1 MEITSLWFD
10 VDSPAV
16 APPTVTRE
24 QVLPLGS
31 LSWENFERLCFR
43 LAHRGGDVED
53 ARLYGERG
61 QAQEG
66 IDLYVRRATGDY
78 ATWQC
83 KRYQELTTTDIEK
96 AVTKFLEGDWAGR
109 TKLFRLAVAPSLNA
123 TKLAEEIERQRTRC
137 GAVNITFEPLDRD
150 RLSLMLKDHPDLV
163 DDFFGR
169 SWVEAFN
176 GPDAAAS
183 LSGRK
188 LSREQKFNARRFIQT
203 LYATHFQ
210 TVDSGIPAAAPVFRG
225 AVPPVP
231 VFDRYVEPT
240 IELVESIIEQVQ
252 APTIQRESDT
262 QDAVQGVP
270 GTGFRRREIRT
281 KLALSAGLA
290 TSDRFLLLGGAG
302 FGKSAALRVV
312 IHSLLSGGGRFPAL
326 AKSWGQR
333 LPLLLPFGFLTSNFA
348 ENETPTVESALKA
361 WLMVLGARDDA
372 LTLLEEMLKDE
383 RLLLLVDGLDEWQN
397 REAAVTALTALT
409 NYVQTRRLPMV
420 ATSRPL
426 GFERISDFGPDWKR
440 ADLLPLTSDQQRE
453 FSSYWFRHFHKA
465 EATLD
470 PIALEQAVTRDA
482 TGFANDLSEDST
494 LSELG
499 GIPLL
504 LSVMIY
510 LRLTGR
516 VLPRS
521 RLAALEE
528 LIKALLED
536 QPRRRAQAAMQRVN
550 QSVARSRRI
559 RQGIEYLAYRIHQ
572 EPNSISLPDE
582 RAAQLL
588 NDYFRTN
595 FELSASEADD
605 WAGRVLELG
614 QNEFGILVAP
624 QEHHIGLLH
633 RIFQEY
639 LAAKHL
645 ARLSLDQVKCYC
657 ANTGCKP
664 PWHEVTLI
672 LMQLLDRQDD
682 VDGLI
687 DELRK
692 PVADCLVEP
701 LQQIL
706 LTRVAVAEIN
716 CSYRKAC
723 ELLSQ
728 VFSWI
733 ECGRWMP
740 LRRTLVQEVV
750 AGLESEQVAAL
761 LAARAARWFPGRV
774 EWLHDVPIAA
784 AKQPTADTVSDLRLA
799 LHNCGSSYEYRSI
812 AEALASFAEKSPDL
826 ADEFLGILRGP
837 AEPEL
842 MGAALHALAIGWPTH
857 TALPSLL
864 QAASAAPAKELRY
877 VAILARFNQGERSN
891 EVRDDLVDF
900 CCEGEWSW
908 PWDKDIVMALATG
921 WPRDPQLM
929 SGALGG
935 IRSFGHPK
943 SWAFKP
949 AIEYLLR
956 GCPGDDAVARML
968 ADQLAKE
975 EHRYPKLDIH
985 EVYEALLAG
994 FTKHPLLVPA
1004 AEAWLDK
1011 NAATHHSPLDIAVIA
1026 KLGGTLKCRQALL
1039 DWLRRGTSMPAWIIS
1054 TLLEMSGGDDP
1065 EVHEVLA
1072 DYISDEQRRSRAVR
1086 WLPDI
1091 VPEPKE
1097 LGVMLRN
1104 ILRDAH
1110 VFDSCSALEILVDK
1124 EGRDTPDL
1132 WPLVETRLANDK
1144 GGHYWRLGHHTI
1156 LKIWPEHPLIRQLA
1170 KSTIYGE
1177 DMSISALYQF
1187 YGSDPEIRPFLDST
1201 MSVLHKDLR
1210 VEFARAVEPLVRRG
1224 LPAAVAIA
1232 AEFRNEPNGEA
1243 RTVAAR
1249 AYARARIRDGS
1260 KVQNLIEA
1268 LSADLTGFILGRQRQ
1283 QAAAAALLELGRA
1296 DLLAQQ
1302 REDGRPLQFS
1312 TYSDARHNWEFIATV
1327 VENWESLAEAVPDIW
1342 ERFDHSPIIATEL
1355 AKAGKSA
1362 HALSQTQ
1369 VFENAVRTGEQ
1380 LQVEQV
1386 KALITLHGHSALLRD
1401 LFLGRL
1407 QFMATQK
1414 SMMEL
1419 ERAAYAAMASYL
1431 AEHFHGDEAIRQ
1443 VMLTLVPSSLIH
1455 DVAFVALCQG
1465 WPDAPPIA
1473 AATEKL
1479 PTLIKGDEPV
1489 TAWLFATKAN
1499 AALMANY
1506 IVHYPGKLTKHYFGE
1521 PRDGIAAVRNRL
1533 QADQECR
1540 NLVFANLQNATELH
1554 TRIALAKLLAPSMRN
1569 DPAFRAW
1576 VSDQL
1581 RGAREN
1587 SRDIC
1592 QLVFDVLA
1600 NVCKPVEFALLEAA
1614 LTLYYEG
1621 WRARS

>member
-1 MEITSLWFD
+1 MEIASLWFD
-10 VDSPAV
+10 VDAPAV
-16 APPTVTRE
+16 TPPTVTRE

-53 ARLYGERG
+53 ARIYGKRG

-83 KRYQELTTTDIEK
+83 KRYQEIKTTDIK
-96 AVTKFLEGDWAGR
+96 NAVTKFLEGDWVGQ

-123 TKLAEEIERQRTRC
+123 TELAEEIERQRTRC
-137 GAVNITFEPLDRD
+137 DAVNITFEPLDQD

-176 GPDAAAS
+176 GPEAAAS

-188 LSREQKFNARRFIQT
+188 LNREQKLDARRFIQT

-210 TVDSGIPAAAPVFRG
+210 TVDSGIPAAVPVFRG

-231 VFDRYVEPT
+231 VFDRYVEPA
-240 IELVESIIEQVQ
+240 IELVESIIEQGQ
-252 APTIQRESDT
+252 APTVQPEEDT

-270 GTGFRRREIRT
+270 ATGFRRREIRT
-281 KLALSAGLA
+281 KLALSTGLA
-290 TSDRFLLLGGAG
+290 NNDRFLLLGGAG

-312 IHSLLSGGGRFPAL
+312 IHSLLSDGGRFPAL

-333 LPLLLPFGFLTSNFA
+333 LPLLLPFGFLTRHFA
-348 ENETPTVESALKA
+348 ENETPTVEGALKA
-361 WLMVLGARDDA
+361 WLMVLGARNDV
-372 LTLLEEMLKDE
+372 LTLLEEMIGDE

-397 REAAVTALTALT
+397 HEAAVTALTALT
-409 NYVQTRRLPMV
+409 TYVQTRRLPLV
-420 ATSRPL
+420 ATGRPL

-440 ADLLPLTSDQQRE
+440 ANLLPLTSDQQRE
-453 FSSYWFRHFHKA
+453 FASYWFRHFHQAA
-465 EATLD
+465 EALD
-470 PIALEQAVTRDA
+470 ALALEQAVTRDA
-482 TGFANDLSEDST
+482 TEFTNDLSEDPT

-510 LRLTGR
+510 LRLTGH

-521 RLAALEE
+521 RLAAVKE

-536 QPRRRAQAAMQRVN
+536 QPRRRAQAAMQRVD
-550 QSVARSRRI
+550 QSATRSRRI
-559 RQGIEYLAYRIHQ
+559 RHGIEYLAYCIHQ
-572 EPNSISLPDE
+572 EPNSIVLSNE

-588 NDYFRTN
+588 NDYFRSN
-595 FELSASEADD
+595 FELPASEADD
-605 WAGRVLELG
+605 WATRVLELG
-614 QNEFGILVAP
+614 QHEFGVLVAP
-624 QEHHIGLLH
+624 QEHHVGLLH

-645 ARLSLDQVKCYC
+645 ARLSLDQVKSYC
-657 ANTGCKP
+657 ANTGLKA
-664 PWHEVTLI
+664 PWHEVTLT
-672 LMQLLDRQDD
+672 LMQLLERRDD
-682 VDGLI
+682 VDRLI

-692 PVADCLVEP
+692 PVADYLEEP

-716 CSYRKAC
+716 CSRRKAC
-723 ELLSQ
+723 EVLSQ

-740 LRRTLVQEVV
+740 LRRALVQVV
-750 AGLESEQVAAL
+750 AAGLESEQVAAQ

-774 EWLHDVPIAA
+774 KWLPDIPTAA
-784 AKQPTADTVSDLRLA
+784 AKQPTTETVSDLRLA
-799 LHNCGSSYEYRSI
+799 LHNCDSSYEYRSV

-826 ADEFLGILRGP
+826 ADELLGILRGP

-842 MGAALHALAIGWPTH
+842 MGAALHALATGWPTH

-864 QAASAAPAKELRY
+864 QEASAAPAKELRH
-877 VAILARFNQGERSN
+877 VAILARFNQGECSP
-891 EVRDDLVDF
+891 EIRDTLVDF
-900 CCEGEWSW
+900 CRQGEWSW
-908 PWDKDIVMALATG
+908 PWDKEIVTALATG

-929 SGALGG
+929 SGALERIRG
-935 IRSFGHPK
+935 IGYPK
-943 SWAFKP
+943 SWASKP
-949 AIEYLLR
+949 AMEYLLR

-975 EHRYPKLDIH
+975 DRHYPELDIH
-985 EVYEALLAG
+985 EVHEPLLAG
-994 FTKHPLLVPA
+994 FAKHPLLVPA

-1011 NAATHHSPLDIAVIA
+1011 NAVGHHSPVDVAVIA
-1026 KLGGTLKCRQALL
+1026 QLGGTLKCQQALL
-1039 DWLRRGTSMPAWIIS
+1039 DRLRRGESMPAWIIS

-1065 EVHEVLA
+1065 EVHAVLA
-1072 DYISDEQRRSRAVR
+1072 DYIRDERRCSWAVR

-1091 VPEPKE
+1091 VSDPKE

-1110 VFDSCSALEILVDK
+1110 VFNSCSALEILVDK

-1132 WPLVETRLANDK
+1132 WPLVEARLANDK

-1156 LKIWPEHPLIRQLA
+1156 LNIWPEHPMIRQLV
-1170 KSTIYGE
+1170 KSTIFCE
-1177 DMSISALYQF
+1177 DMSISTLYEV
-1187 YGSDPEIRPFLDST
+1187 YGSDPEIRPLLDST
-1201 MSVLHKDLR
+1201 MHVLHKDLR
-1210 VEFARAVEPLVRRG
+1210 VEFARAIEPFARRG
-1224 LPAAVAIA
+1224 VPAAVAIA

-1249 AYARARIRDGS
+1249 AYARARIREAS
-1260 KVQNLIEA
+1260 KVQDLIEA
-1268 LSADLTGFILGRQRQ
+1268 LSADLAGFSIGGQRQ

-1296 DLLAQQ
+1296 DLLAMK
-1302 REDGRPLQFS
+1302 REDGQPLKFS

-1327 VENWESLAEAVPDIW
+1327 VEYWEFLAEAVPDIW

-1369 VFENAVRTGEQ
+1369 LFENEVRTGKQ
-1380 LQVEQV
+1380 LKVEQV
-1386 KALITLHGHSALLRD
+1386 RALIALHGHSALLRD

-1407 QFMATQK
+1407 QFMARQK

-1431 AEHFHGDEAIRQ
+1431 ADHFHGDEAVSQ
-1443 VMLTLVPSSLIH
+1443 VMLSIPRSSLIG
-1455 DVAFVALCQG
+1455 DVVFIALCQG
-1465 WPDAPPIA
+1465 WPDAPPIVA
-1473 AATEKL
+1473 AAEKL
-1479 PTLIKGDEPV
+1479 PTLIEGREPV
-1489 TAWLFATKAN
+1489 TAWLFASKAD
-1499 AALMANY
+1499 AALMARY
-1506 IVHYPGKLTKHYFGE
+1506 LMSYPDKLMRSHFGE

-1533 QADQECR
+1533 QMDHECR
-1540 NLVFANLQNATELH
+1540 NLVFANLQNATELNS
-1554 TRIALAKLLAPSMRN
+1554 RIALAKLLAPLMRN
-1569 DPAFRAW
+1569 DPVFRTW

-1581 RGAREN
+1581 LDAREN
-1587 SRDIC
+1587 SRVIC
-1592 QLVFDVLA
+1592 QLAFDVLA
-1600 NVCKPVEFALLEAA
+1600 NACKPVEFALLEAA
-1614 LTLYYEG
+1614 LTRY
-1621 WRARS
+1621 